1 LKKENIV
8 EKIKLIRYSMSDK
21 IILKGVLQKFDYPSN
36 GRIYDGKI
44 YHKSLRKFLRKI
56 KIMSIF
62 HER

>member
-1 LKKENIV
+1 
-8 EKIKLIRYSMSDK
+8 MSDK

-56 KIMSIF
+56 KIMSIS

>member
-1 LKKENIV
+1 
-8 EKIKLIRYSMSDK
+8 MSDK
-21 IILKGVLQKFDYPSN
+21 FILKGVLQKFDYPSN

-44 YHKSLRKFLRKI
+44 YQKSLRKFLRRI